1 VHGTVAATVYHG
13 ATTQYLVNISPEIQL
28 TVVEQNVVR
37 SRHDDR
43 WSDGDSVEIGWKPE
57 HVVVIG

>member
-1 VHGTVAATVYHG
+1 
-13 ATTQYLVNISPEIQL
+13 VNISAEIQL
-28 TVVEQNVVR
+28 TVVEQNLVR